1 MLVLVVLLK
10 VATLPDCNRPK
21 VAMLPD
27 CDHPKVAML
36 PHCDRPKVATLPD
49 CDRPKVAMLPNCV
62 HVKLAILLCC
72 SFRLFLIDVSASQ
85 VSVSDNNYVWNVW
98 TRGLFQPTRYIALLG
113 NIIYKDIYQYP
124 IDEALDRKRKHSS
137 NKVKKIRI

>member
-10 VATLPDCNRPK
+10 VATLPDCNPPKVAMLPDCDLPK

-36 PHCDRPKVATLPD
+36 PDCDHPKVATLPD
-49 CDRPKVAMLPNCV
+49 CF

-72 SFRLFLIDVSASQ
+72 SFTKHIRLILIHVRDSQ
-85 VSVSDNNYVWNVW
+85 DSVSYDIIGKQ
-98 TRGLFQPTRYIALLG
+98 TRIHSYI
-113 NIIYKDIYQYP
+113 IISVVMQCYRLQ
-124 IDEALDRKRKHSS
+124 S
-137 NKVKKIRI
+137 